1 MARYARVTTC
11 AWGPGPPT
19 GGEDPVESNLR
30 QAGEVLDRAA
40 LDGGDLIV
48 LSELCAHRH
57 LPAQVAH
64 ERAEPVPGPI
74 TERLGE
80 VARRHGCHLVFGMY
94 ERAGEHVHN
103 TAILLGRDGH
113 VIGAYRKLFPTPGEL
128 EEGVVPG
135 VEVPAFETD
144 FGRVGMAICWDL
156 HFPREVGWPLAEAG
170 AQLICWPS
178 MYQGGFQLRVWA
190 YLFGAYV
197 VSAWGGQVCE
207 IIDMNATPLAA
218 TNYGYPFAS
227 ADLNFDREVFLRAT
241 AREKWE
247 AIRER
252 YGERITL
259 ELMHAQG
266 TFSVGS
272 EDAELSVAQIAEE
285 FGLDRRVPYYAQCRA
300 LREEALR
307 RAGRG

>member
-11 AWGPGPPT
+11 AWGPGPP
-19 GGEDPVESNLR
+19 GDADPVESNLG
-30 QAGEVLDRAA
+30 QAIETIDRAA

-57 LPAQVAH
+57 MPAPAAH
-64 ERAEPVPGPI
+64 ERAEAIPGPI
-74 TERLGE
+74 TERIGAA
-80 VARRHGCHLVFGMY
+80 ARRHGCHVVFGMY
-94 ERAGEHVHN
+94 ERDGDRVHN
-103 TAILLGRDGH
+103 AAVLIGRDGE
-113 VIGAYRKLFPTPGEL
+113 VIGAYRKLFPTPGEI

-135 VEVPAFETD
+135 TGAPVFETD

-156 HFPREVGWPLAEAG
+156 HFPREVGWPMAERG
-170 AQLICWPS
+170 VQLICWPS

-197 VSAWGGQVCE
+197 VSAWGGHVCE
-207 IIDMNATPLAA
+207 IIDMNGYPLAA
-218 TNYGYPFAS
+218 TNYGCPFVS
-227 ADLNFDREVFLRAT
+227 ADVNFDREVFLRAT

-266 TFSVGS
+266 TFSIAS
-272 EDAELSVAQIAEE
+272 ESDDLTVEQIADE
-285 FGLDRRVPYYAQCRA
+285 FGLDRRVPYYAHCRQLREDA
-300 LREEALR
+300 LRK
-307 RAGRG
+307 AGRR